1 MRTHI
6 LIHGVKDLTHL
17 KGLPNDEIGIKLGG
31 QVNPQRD
38 HQGIEEEKDV
48 EKMDFQEIGRGKEVG
63 DEVGEEVKKNEQR
76 RKELGI
82 ADALTKKNDVGG
94 DDDGHPPQ
102 T

>member
-1 MRTHI
+1 
-6 LIHGVKDLTHL
+6 
-17 KGLPNDEIGIKLGG
+17 
-31 QVNPQRD
+31 
-38 HQGIEEEKDV
+38 
-48 EKMDFQEIGRGKEVG
+48 MDFQEIGRGKEVG

-76 RKELGI
+76 RKDLGI